1 MLYIGGADNLLS
13 LDYHTIIHIPRMRV
27 KTFFAKIKSNI

>member
-1 MLYIGGADNLLS
+1 MLCIGGADNLLS
-13 LDYHTIIHIPRMRV
+13 LDYHTIIYIPRMRV